1 MTIEQLQFVK
11 INLFQILF
19 YKLLMKRLFLFTLLL
34 LSMFSYSQ
42 LGLGTI
48 NPSTTAALDLTSTT
62 KGFLLPRMTH
72 AQKTAIVSP
81 EAGLQIWCLDCGTS
95 GQLQVYNGT
104 IWTNI
109 VGAAASTS
117 RPGAPASLLKPDA
130 PTITGVT
137 VVATQ
142 ASVAFTA
149 PANNGGSAIT
159 SYTVTASPEGFTKTG
174 TTSPLVVTGLTAG
187 TSYTF
192 TVIATN
198 AAGNSVAST
207 ASAAVTP

>member
-1 MTIEQLQFVK
+1 MKQLF
-11 INLFQILF
+11 F
-19 YKLLMKRLFLFTLLL
+19 FTLLL
-34 LSMFSYSQ
+34 LSIFSYSQ
-42 LGLGTI
+42 IGLGTI

-72 AQKTAIVSP
+72 VQKTAIVSP
-81 EAGLQIWCLDCGTS
+81 EAGLQIWCLDCGTN

-109 VGAAASTS
+109 IGAAASTS
-117 RPGAPASLLKPDA
+117 KQGATASPLKPGAPTL
-130 PTITGVT
+130 TGVT

-149 PANNGGSAIT
+149 PANNGGTAIT
-159 SYTVTASPEGFTKTG
+159 SYTATASPGGLTATG
-174 TTSPLVVTGLTAG
+174 ASSPLVVTGLTAG

-192 TVIATN
+192 TVVATN

>member
-81 EAGLQIWCLDCGTS
+81 EAGLQIWCLDCGTN

-104 IWTNI
+104 LWTNI
-109 VGAAASTS
+109 IGATASFAK
-117 RPGAPASLLKPDA
+117 PGA

-159 SYTVTASPEGFTKTG
+159 SYKVTASPGGFTKTG

>member
-1 MTIEQLQFVK
+1 
-11 INLFQILF
+11 
-19 YKLLMKRLFLFTLLL
+19 MKRLFLFTLLL

-48 NPSTTAALDLTSTT
+48 NPSTTAALDLTSTS

-72 AQKTAIVSP
+72 VQKTDIVSP
-81 EAGLQIWCLDCGTS
+81 EAGLQIWCLDCGTN
-95 GQLQVYNGT
+95 GQLQVYNGK

-109 VGAAASTS
+109 IGAAASTS
-117 RPGAPASLLKPDA
+117 RLDAKTSPLKPGA

-149 PANNGGSAIT
+149 PANNGGTAIT
-159 SYTVTASPEGFTKTG
+159 SYTATASPGGFTKTG
-174 TTSPLVVTGLTAG
+174 ATSPLVVTGLTAG

-198 AAGNSVAST
+198 AAGNSVASA
-207 ASAAVTP
+207 ASNPVTP